1 MMAYAIDEIRKVPL
15 GGVKQKIHIRG
26 EKLENPVLLFL
37 HGGPGISN
45 RDGVMTRDSDL
56 CDAFT
61 IVAWDQRGTGGSYWG
76 VKKETLNLEQLIS
89 DAAGLVDYLCETL
102 GKQKLFIWGG
112 SWGTELGTYLCNRY
126 PQHIAGYVG
135 SGQLVNGTLN
145 EEIGYDFAMTEAK
158 KAGDTEAIATLERIG
173 RPVNG
178 CYREVFDGMMAQR
191 RIMKKYG
198 GHSMKKGTYWSDTAL
213 PLLRSHEFTFT
224 DKIGL
229 VLGYKKCLTYMWPST
244 IQCDFHKECT
254 RFEMPYYIFQGVHD
268 NNTPSALVQAYY
280 DAIEAPDK
288 DLVWFEN
295 SAHGPMREEPE
306 RYKKLLREKLL
317 QWCKTDD
324 I

>member
-1 MMAYAIDEIRKVPL
+1 MAYAIDEIRKVPL

-26 EKLENPVLLFL
+26 EKPENPVLLFL

-102 GKQKLFIWGG
+102 GKKKLFIWGG

-158 KAGDTEAIATLERIG
+158 KAGDAEAVATLERIG

-213 PLLRSHEFTFT
+213 PLLKSHEFTFT

-229 VLGYKKCLTYMWPST
+229 ALGYKKCLTYMWPST
-244 IQCDFHKECT
+244 IRCDFHKECT

-288 DLVWFEN
+288 DLIWFEN

>member
-1 MMAYAIDEIRKVPL
+1 M
-15 GGVKQKIHIRG
+15 
-26 EKLENPVLLFL
+26 
-37 HGGPGISN
+37 
-45 RDGVMTRDSDL
+45 
-56 CDAFT
+56 
-61 IVAWDQRGTGGSYWG
+61 
-76 VKKETLNLEQLIS
+76 
-89 DAAGLVDYLCETL
+89 
-102 GKQKLFIWGG
+102 
-112 SWGTELGTYLCNRY
+112 
-126 PQHIAGYVG
+126 G

-158 KAGDTEAIATLERIG
+158 KAGDTEAVATLERIG

-198 GHSMKKGTYWSDTAL
+198 GHSMKKGTYWTDTAL
-213 PLLRSHEFTFT
+213 PLLKSREFTFT

-229 VLGYKKCLTYMWPST
+229 ALGYKKCLTYMWPST
-244 IQCDFHKECT
+244 IACDFHKECT

-306 RYKKLLREKLL
+306 KYKKLLREKLL

>member
-1 MMAYAIDEIRKVPL
+1 MAYAIDEIRKVPL
-15 GGVKQKIHIRG
+15 GGVRQKIHIRG
-26 EKLENPVLLFL
+26 ERLENPVLLFL

-89 DAAGLVDYLCETL
+89 DAAELVEYLCEAL
-102 GKQKLFIWGG
+102 GKEKLFVWGG
-112 SWGTELGTYLCNRY
+112 IWGTELGTYLCSRH

-135 SGQLVNGTLN
+135 SGQMVNGTLN
-145 EEIGYDFAMTEAK
+145 EEIGYDFAMAEAT
-158 KAGDTEAIATLERIG
+158 KAGDAEAVATLERIG

-213 PLLRSHEFTFT
+213 PLLKSHEFTFT

-229 VLGYKKCLTYMWPST
+229 ALGYKKCLTYMWPST
-244 IQCDFHKECT
+244 IQCDFPRECT
-254 RFEMPYYIFQGVHD
+254 QFEMPYYIFQGAHD
-268 NNTPSALVQAYY
+268 NNTPSALVEDYY
-280 DAIEAPDK
+280 NAITAPDK
-288 DLVWFEN
+288 DLIWFEH

-306 RYKKLLREKLL
+306 KYKKLLREKLL
-317 QWCKTDD
+317 QWCRTEN

>member
-1 MMAYAIDEIRKVPL
+1 MAYAIDEIRKVPL
-15 GGVKQKIHIRG
+15 GGVRQKIHIRG
-26 EKLENPVLLFL
+26 EKLQNPVLLFL

-76 VKKETLNLEQLIS
+76 VKKETLNLEQLIA
-89 DAAGLVDYLCETL
+89 DAAELVEYLCKALDKE
-102 GKQKLFIWGG
+102 KLFIWGG
-112 SWGTELGTYLCNRY
+112 SWGTELGTYLCSRH

-145 EEIGYDFAMTEAK
+145 EDIGYDFAMTEAK
-158 KAGDTEAIATLERIG
+158 KAGDAEAVATLERIG

-178 CYREVFDGMMAQR
+178 CYREVFNGMMAQR

-198 GHSMKKGTYWSDTAL
+198 GHSMKKGTYWTDTAL
-213 PLLRSHEFTFT
+213 PLLKSREFTFT

-229 VLGYKKCLTYMWPST
+229 ALGYKKCLTYMWPST
-244 IQCDFHKECT
+244 IACDFHKECT

-280 DAIEAPDK
+280 DAVEAPDK
-288 DLVWFEN
+288 DLIWFEN

>member
-1 MMAYAIDEIRKVPL
+1 MAYAIDEIRKVPL
-15 GGVKQKIHIRG
+15 GGVRQKIHIRG

-45 RDGVMTRDSDL
+45 RDGAMTRDSDL

-76 VKKETLNLEQLIS
+76 VKKETLNLGQLIS
-89 DAAGLVDYLCETL
+89 DAAQLVDYLCETL
-102 GKQKLFIWGG
+102 GKKKLFIWGG
-112 SWGTELGTYLCNRY
+112 SWGTELGTYLCSRH

-158 KAGDTEAIATLERIG
+158 KAGDTEAVATLERIG

-178 CYREVFDGMMAQR
+178 CYREVFKGMMAQR

-198 GHSMKKGTYWSDTAL
+198 GHSMKKGTYWTDTAL
-213 PLLRSHEFTFT
+213 PLLKSHEFTFT

-229 VLGYKKCLTYMWPST
+229 ALGYKKCLTYMWPST
-244 IQCDFHKECT
+244 IQCDFPEECT

-288 DLVWFEN
+288 DLIWFEH